1 MNAKREAK
9 RARREARAANIRAA
23 KIAARQVP
31 TAPSE
36 RDVDVAQLNALLSR
50 TDNVK
55 DVPLGLLRVHPVH
68 GDRDP
73 YKDSPEGLR
82 RRQRCVGHIR
92 ASGGWN
98 NAACE
103 VLTACDGGDGFFDVI
118 NGVGRLYMADVLSGG
133 LVDTLPVRILTKLTN
148 AEVLKVF
155 EIMGTQNTKISPYDL
170 WRSKKDARTAEGAE
184 VRDILGIKEAFGNK
198 WPHVKLPVMQ
208 FGYSKGV
215 LHRAVALV
223 TNTALGTNQKLVNI
237 MTSATIALFA
247 TNPKLDEAR
256 FRHVLPEGNDSLP
269 GWLFDRAQAK
279 ANKLGYL
286 KPHAR
291 VAAWLVAHI
300 IADELYNPAFRG
312 AKLDIDA
319 LATLKCDYYDAYSNA
334 PPKAKRTK
342 LRVVASAA

>member
-1 MNAKREAK
+1 MC
-9 RARREARAANIRAA
+9 
-23 KIAARQVP
+23 
-31 TAPSE
+31 SE
-36 RDVDVAQLNALLSR
+36 RDCMFNASLVTAITRPLL
-50 TDNVK
+50 V
-55 DVPLGLLRVHPVH
+55 VHSNPH
-68 GDRDP
+68 ATPSWHERAWLTSTRSG
-73 YKDSPEGLR
+73 
-82 RRQRCVGHIR
+82 QRP
-92 ASGGWN
+92 
-98 NAACE
+98 
-103 VLTACDGGDGFFDVI
+103 
-118 NGVGRLYMADVLSGG
+118 M
-133 LVDTLPVRILTKLTN
+133 DTLTMKFRSERSNKFLRNMDLLAQEEFDPVPDDFSVPETFNPYTQQTDAITALQMLLDKVRRGELTIKDF
-148 AEVLKVF
+148 V
-155 EIMGTQNTKISPYDL
+155 
-170 WRSKKDARTAEGAE
+170 DARTAEGAE